1 MVVVF
6 LGEQKENHSQQ
17 RLLYRLFMSAAFIY
31 ILCIFKKIVLNSVN
45 GSLFILC
52 VADSVVCSIASA
64 FWCFKIIL
72 ANVLILNRMC
82 YLINKIFSFFF
93 FFKDE
98 KVIAEVQRMKTKV
111 MVVCRENRKLIQR
124 TVRDVVQR
132 TLTYNE
138 HLLWLFW
145 DTFNSPWRVD
155 ELSFD
160 HVPTCILL

>member
-45 GSLFILC
+45 GSLFILR

-64 FWCFKIIL
+64 FRFFKVIL

-82 YLINKIFSFFF
+82 YLINKIFLFFF
-93 FFKDE
+93 
-98 KVIAEVQRMKTKV
+98 
-111 MVVCRENRKLIQR
+111 
-124 TVRDVVQR
+124 
-132 TLTYNE
+132 
-138 HLLWLFW
+138 
-145 DTFNSPWRVD
+145 
-155 ELSFD
+155 
-160 HVPTCILL
+160 